1 MPTTD
6 GVLYDIVGVVYQ
18 ENTTSVVLVPTYKE
32 DPEVTTRWASTG
44 VVFTTQDVEES
55 AGSDEEK
62 AIEKTIGDSFTIKA
76 DGGSVSMV
84 DGTPALVLSAK
95 SALTIASQGKTKAIF
110 GFKLTAIGEGGFGSA
125 PALND
130 IVREETNST
139 IEDHNGTLSVSEN
152 TLTWMAS
159 SGDLANSISLNLENV
174 NISNVEIYWAWVY
187 PKLVDYEIEDRKMI
201 LTLKRG
207 HHLFYQYKPAY
218 AGKAAVRAARTEET
232 DETTENAD
240 NADNETSD
248 AEWIEVKDGNT
259 GEQYNWTIETE
270 GDNVYYIYDNE
281 DLNEG
286 DIILGKIVNGPLT
299 FDKIDWKV
307 SAAGITTSVG
317 DVIIS
322 PVQAEGSVQYY
333 DLQGRRVSSS
343 RLTHGLYIKVSD
355 GHAEKVLVR

>member
-1 MPTTD
+1 
-6 GVLYDIVGVVYQ
+6 
-18 ENTTSVVLVPTYKE
+18 
-32 DPEVTTRWASTG
+32 
-44 VVFTTQDVEES
+44 
-55 AGSDEEK
+55 
-62 AIEKTIGDSFTIKA
+62 
-76 DGGSVSMV
+76 
-84 DGTPALVLSAK
+84 
-95 SALTIASQGKTKAIF
+95 
-110 GFKLTAIGEGGFGSA
+110 
-125 PALND
+125 
-130 IVREETNST
+130 
-139 IEDHNGTLSVSEN
+139 
-152 TLTWMAS
+152 
-159 SGDLANSISLNLENV
+159 V

-343 RLTHGLYIKVSD
+343 RLTRGLYIKVSD